1 MAARKARA
9 PRWNERWTPAK
20 RSMCIFRHRIPSPP
34 IRNIG
39 VVPVAIAVRAR
50 LFARL
55 REQAGTEAQMLELPA
70 GSNLADSDE
79 GLRLR
84 HPRLAHRSGARAALD
99 FEFSE

>member
-39 VVPVAIAVRAR
+39 LVPVAIAVRAR

-55 REQAGTEAQMLELPA
+55 REQAGTEAEVLELPA
-70 GSNLADSDE
+70 RSRLAE
-79 GLRLR
+79 LYHALRLPPPALPG
-84 HPRLAHRSGARAALD
+84 PRRRQPWRI
-99 FEFSE
+99 FEDT